1 MNVMAN
7 RPRRLES
14 YVGGQWVAGAKEGV
28 PLLDAST
35 GAPVAFIDS
44 TGIDF
49 KAILAHGVHFNAVDM
64 PAFRR
69 AAQPLL
75 DEYLRHP
82 DLDSLYRRIRDLA

>member
-1 MNVMAN
+1 VLLVSRRSLDTMTPGDRQLLIDTARQSVKVMRA
-7 RPRRLES
+7 LWDES
-14 YVGGQWVAGAKEGV
+14 ENTAR
-28 PLLDAST
+28 
-35 GAPVAFIDS
+35 
-44 TGIDF
+44 
-49 KAILAHGVHFNAVDM
+49 KAILAHGVQFNAVDM